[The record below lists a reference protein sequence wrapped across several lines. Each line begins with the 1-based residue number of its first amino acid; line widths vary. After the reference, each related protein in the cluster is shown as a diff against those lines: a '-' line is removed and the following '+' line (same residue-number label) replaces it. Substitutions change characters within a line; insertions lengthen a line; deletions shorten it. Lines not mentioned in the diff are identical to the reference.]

1 MRVAAIDG
9 RLCLGTDRGWVDVA
23 VSSGHRFDADPQAA
37 YDRWA
42 EFTQW
47 ASGYSPNGEPALVRG
62 EFGAPVPRPR
72 QVFGAG
78 LNYADHAG
86 EADLELPAAPL
97 IFAKYPSCISGPAE
111 PLVVSTDSVDWE
123 VELVV
128 VIGAHSRNLPVSEAW
143 TAVAGLTVGQDVSDR
158 TLQWSGGA
166 TPQFSLGKSGPGFGP
181 IGPVLVTPDEL
192 VDRDDL
198 AIECRLN
205 GEVVQSSR
213 TRHLIFDVPALVAY
227 LSSHVTLLPGDLIFT
242 GTPAGVGMARTP
254 PRYLAGG
261 DELVSTI
268 EGIGEFTT
276 RVTAA

>member
-1 MRVAAIDG
+1 MRIATVDG
-9 RLCLGTDRGWVDVA
+9 RLCLGTDRGWADVA
-23 VSSGHRFDADPQAA
+23 ASSGGRFDADPQAI
-37 YDRWA
+37 YERWA
-42 EFTQW
+42 EFTGW
-47 ASGYSPNGEPALVRG
+47 ADGYSPGGEPSLVTG
-62 EFGAPVPRPR
+62 ELGAPVPRPR
-72 QVFGAG
+72 QAFGAG

-86 EADLELPAAPL
+86 EAGLELPIAPL
-97 IFAKYPSCISGPAE
+97 IFAKYPSCISGPAD
-111 PLVVSTDSVDWE
+111 PLIVSTDSIDWE
-123 VELVV
+123 VELVA
-128 VIGAHSRNLPVSEAW
+128 VIGTRSRHVPASEAW
-143 TAVAGLTVGQDVSDR
+143 GAVAGLTIGQDISDR

-181 IGPVLVTPDEL
+181 IGPVLVTPEEL
-192 VDRDDL
+192 ADRDDL

-213 TRHLIFDVPALVAY
+213 TRHLIFGVPALVAY

-254 PRYLAGG
+254 PRYLADG

-276 RVTAA
+276 RVTK

>member
-1 MRVAAIDG
+1 MKIASVDG
-9 RLCLGTDRGWVDVA
+9 RLCLHTDRGWADVA
-23 VSSGHRFDADPQAA
+23 AASCGRFDADPQAV
-37 YDRWA
+37 YGRWA
-42 EFTQW
+42 EFTGW
-47 ASGYSPNGEPALVRG
+47 ADGYSPAAGLIAVTG
-62 EFGAPVPRPR
+62 EFGAPAPRPR

-86 EADLELPAAPL
+86 EAGLELPTAPL
-97 IFAKYPSCISGPAE
+97 IFAKYTSCISAPAD
-111 PLVVSTDSVDWE
+111 PLVISTDSVDWE

-128 VIGAHSRNLPVSEAW
+128 VIGARSRHVPVSQAW
-143 TAVAGLTVGQDVSDR
+143 AAVAGLTIGQDISDR

-192 VDRDDL
+192 ADRDDL

-213 TRHLIFDVPALVAY
+213 TRHLIFGVPALVAY
-227 LSSHVTLLPGDLIFT
+227 LSSHVVLLPGDLIFT

-254 PRYLAGG
+254 PRYLADG
-261 DELVSTI
+261 DELVSMI

-276 RVTAA
+276 RVIK

>member
-1 MRVAAIDG
+1 MRIATVDG
-9 RLCLGTDRGWVDVA
+9 RLCLGTDRGWADVA
-23 VSSGHRFDADPQAA
+23 ASSGGRFDADPQAI
-37 YDRWA
+37 YERWA
-42 EFTQW
+42 EFTGW
-47 ASGYSPNGEPALVRG
+47 AGGYSPGGEPSLVTG

-72 QVFGAG
+72 QAFGAG

-86 EADLELPAAPL
+86 EAGLELPIAPL
-97 IFAKYPSCISGPAE
+97 IFAKYPSCISGPAD
-111 PLVVSTDSVDWE
+111 PLIVSTDSIDWE
-123 VELVV
+123 VELVA
-128 VIGAHSRNLPVSEAW
+128 VIGTRSRHVPASEAW
-143 TAVAGLTVGQDVSDR
+143 GAVAGLTIGQDISDR

-181 IGPVLVTPDEL
+181 IGPVLVTPEEL
-192 VDRDDL
+192 ADRDDL

-213 TRHLIFDVPALVAY
+213 TRHLIFGVPALVAY
-227 LSSHVTLLPGDLIFT
+227 LSSHVILLPGDLIFT

-254 PRYLAGG
+254 PRYLADG

-276 RVTAA
+276 RVTK

>member
-1 MRVAAIDG
+1 MRIATVDE
-9 RLCLGTDRGWVDVA
+9 RLCLGTDLGWVDVA
-23 VSSGHRFDADPQAA
+23 ASSGGRFDADPQAV
-37 YDRWA
+37 YERWA
-42 EFTQW
+42 EFTEW
-47 ASGYSPNGEPALVRG
+47 ARGYSPAAGPSLVTG
-62 EFGAPVPRPR
+62 EFGAPAPRPR
-72 QVFGAG
+72 QAFGAG

-86 EADLELPAAPL
+86 EAGLELPIAPL
-97 IFAKYPSCISGPAE
+97 IFAKYASCISGPAD
-111 PLVVSTDSVDWE
+111 PLVVSTDSIDWE
-123 VELVV
+123 VELVA
-128 VIGAHSRNLPVSEAW
+128 VIGARSRHVPAGEAW
-143 TAVAGLTVGQDVSDR
+143 AAVAGLTIGQDISDR

-192 VDRDDL
+192 ADRDDL

-213 TRHLIFDVPALVAY
+213 TRHLIFGVPALVAY

-254 PRYLAGG
+254 PRYLKDG

-276 RVTAA
+276 RVAAG

>member
-1 MRVAAIDG
+1 MKIASVDG
-9 RLCLGTDRGWVDVA
+9 RLCLHTDRGWADVA
-23 VSSGHRFDADPQAA
+23 AASGGRFDADPQAV
-37 YDRWA
+37 YGRWA
-42 EFTQW
+42 EFTGW
-47 ASGYSPNGEPALVRG
+47 ADGYSPAAGLIAVTG
-62 EFGAPVPRPR
+62 EFGAPAPRPR

-86 EADLELPAAPL
+86 EAGLELPIAPL
-97 IFAKYPSCISGPAE
+97 IFAKYTSCISAPAD
-111 PLVVSTDSVDWE
+111 PLVISTDSVDWE

-128 VIGAHSRNLPVSEAW
+128 VIGAHSRHVPVSQAW
-143 TAVAGLTVGQDVSDR
+143 AAVAGLTIGQDISDR

-192 VDRDDL
+192 AEPGDL

-213 TRHLIFDVPALVAY
+213 TRHLIFDVPALVAH
-227 LSSHVTLLPGDLIFT
+227 LSRHVTLLPGDLIFA
-242 GTPAGVGMARTP
+242 GPPSGVGMARTP
-254 PRYLAGG
+254 PRYLAAG
-261 DELVSTI
+261 DELTSVI

-276 RVTAA
+276 RVVGA

>member
-1 MRVAAIDG
+1 MKIATIDG
-9 RLCLGTDRGWVDVA
+9 RLCLRTDHGWADVA
-23 VSSGHRFDADPQAA
+23 AGSGGRFDPDPQAV
-37 YDRWA
+37 YGRWA
-42 EFTQW
+42 EFTEW
-47 ASGYSPNGEPALVRG
+47 AGGYSSGAELAPVTGEY
-62 EFGAPVPRPR
+62 GAPAPRPR

-86 EADLELPAAPL
+86 EAGLELPLAPL
-97 IFAKYPSCISGPAE
+97 IFAKYASCIAGPAD
-111 PLVVSTDSVDWE
+111 PLVVSTDSIDWE

-128 VIGAHSRNLPVSEAW
+128 VVGARSRHVPAGEAW
-143 TAVAGLTVGQDVSDR
+143 AAVAGLTIGQDVSDR

-192 VDRDDL
+192 ADRDDL

-213 TRHLIFDVPALVAY
+213 TRHLIFGVPALVAY

-254 PRYLAGG
+254 PRYLADG

-276 RVTAA
+276 RVTK